1 MTGSGNPPSSESEN
15 RVHQREPVPDRPEVG
30 SVMRDAASRRVG
42 RVMGLVGGRVQLR
55 PLNGGCE
62 WDAVPG
68 DLSPAIQSDAMS
80 AAVAEANAY
89 AVSRWGR

>member
-1 MTGSGNPPSSESEN
+1 MKEQQPQDAPA
-15 RVHQREPVPDRPEVG
+15 REPAQSAPGPEAG
-30 SVMRDAASRRVG
+30 SVVRDTASRRVG

-62 WDAVPG
+62 WDAMPG